1 MALTETKEHKHRKLI
16 IGSNVILAV
25 IIFWLLIVLIN
36 FIVSR
41 VSPPAI
47 DMTRSGQFSLSS
59 RTIKLLKNLKEPIR
73 LTALYRVSD
82 IEDPKL
88 QEQSREQRRR
98 VADLLRRYA
107 SISSKISY
115 EIIDPLKDT
124 KAKERL
130 IRRLIKK
137 YANEASKHKKVIEDF
152 TKIDKQILSLLD
164 SELKFIRT
172 LAEKNANIN
181 KNRGI
186 VEIFY
191 RFSRD
196 KRDAKLAP
204 EDINEL
210 IASGDI
216 PRYSDA
222 AKLIQKIYDNVNT
235 DLQVAGEYLSTEGV
249 KIKGLD
255 SKAKKHFADSKKRYK
270 PLMETLK
277 KELKIINGLP
287 KLELEEIYDQ
297 VKPKDSKTIVV
308 ESEKK
313 AKVLSY
319 SDVWRRVQRPGAS
332 PNQPPAYAFN
342 GEAAVSSAIL
352 ALTSKYRSEVIF
364 VHAGPPD
371 PIKPGFAMMRMT
383 PPPYKLA
390 KEKLEEAN
398 FVVKSWDIKADPEV
412 PAKDK
417 NVKGRVFIVIPA
429 SNQKPQPG
437 MPAMAGY
444 DKKQIDIISNLIDK
458 GERVMFLAKFAPMMI
473 SKPYAFADLI
483 EKKFGLKVDF
493 GKLVLRG
500 MKIRNQVIPD
510 NRIVISKYA
519 DSEITRPIQSLVSIF
534 QWAVPI
540 VKTKNVPKGIKII
553 PLVEITPDMG
563 DYWAESNIFV
573 LLQRGW
579 AQKDPGVDTLPPF
592 DIAVAVENTKN
603 KGKYVIVGNDS
614 FATDS
619 VANQQQYVLTAQGI
633 GAITINPGNLELF
646 ANSVFWLN
654 DNANL
659 IAVGPRLEDVPRIE
673 HISDTA
679 MTLWKIFL
687 WVVWPLCALIVGLI
701 VYVVRQ
707 K

>member
-1 MALTETKEHKHRKLI
+1 MALTETSEHKHRKLI
-16 IGSNVILAV
+16 IGSNVILAG

-36 FIVSR
+36 FIAVKM
-41 VSPPAI
+41 SPPAI
-47 DMTRSGQFSLSS
+47 DMTSSGQFSLSS

-73 LTALYRVSD
+73 LTALYRVSE
-82 IEDPKL
+82 IEDSQQ

-98 VADLLRRYA
+98 VEDILRRYA

-115 EIIDPLKDT
+115 EVIDPLKDT

-137 YANEASKHKKVIEDF
+137 YSGEASKHKKVIEDF
-152 TKIDKQILSLLD
+152 TKINKQILALLD
-164 SELKFIRT
+164 KELKFIRK
-172 LAEKNANIN
+172 LAEKNPQIN

-249 KIKGLD
+249 KIEKLD
-255 SKAKKHFADSKKRYK
+255 PKTKQYFAKSKERYK
-270 PLMETLK
+270 PLKQTLK
-277 KELKIINGLP
+277 KELTIINELP

-319 SDVWRRVQRPGAS
+319 SDVWRRVQRPGAGPEQS
-332 PNQPPAYAFN
+332 SMYAFN
-342 GEAAVSSAIL
+342 GEAAISSAIL

-383 PPPYKLA
+383 PAPYKLA

-398 FVVKSWDIKADPEV
+398 FIVKSWDIKANPEV
-412 PAKDK
+412 PAKDE

-429 SNQKPQPG
+429 SNQRSQPG
-437 MPAMAGY
+437 MPPMGGY
-444 DKKQIDIISNLIDK
+444 EQKQIDIIANLIDK
-458 GERVMFLAKFAPMMI
+458 GERIMFLAKFAPMMMA
-473 SKPYAFADLI
+473 KPYAFADII

-500 MKIRNQVIPD
+500 MKIRNQTIPD
-510 NRIVISKYA
+510 NRIIISKYA

-540 VKTKNVPKGIKII
+540 IETKKIPKDTKII
-553 PLVEITPDMG
+553 PLIKITSDMG

-579 AQKDPGVDTLPPF
+579 AQKDKDVDTLPPF

-603 KGKYVIVGNDS
+603 KGKYVIIGNDS

-659 IAVGPRLEDVPRIE
+659 IAVGPRLADVPRIA
-673 HISDTA
+673 HISDTG
-679 MTLWKIFL
+679 MMLWKIFL
-687 WVVWPLCALIVGLI
+687 WVIWPLAALITGLI
-701 VYVVRQ
+701 VYIVRQ

>member
-1 MALTETKEHKHRKLI
+1 MALTETTEHKHRKLI
-16 IGSNVILAV
+16 IGSNVILAGV
-25 IIFWLLIVLIN
+25 IFWLLIVLIN
-36 FIVSR
+36 FVVARI
-41 VSPPAI
+41 SPSAI

-82 IEDPKL
+82 IEDPQQ

-107 SISSKISY
+107 SISSEISY

-137 YANEASKHKKVIEDF
+137 YANEASKHKEVIENF
-152 TKIDKQILSLLD
+152 TKVNKQILSLLD
-164 SELKFIRT
+164 GELKFIRA
-172 LAEKNANIN
+172 LAEKNSQIN
-181 KNRGI
+181 QNRGI

-204 EDINEL
+204 EDINEF

-222 AKLIQKIYDNVNT
+222 AKEIQKIYENVQT
-235 DLQVAGEYLSTEGV
+235 DLQVAGAYLTKEGV
-249 KIKGLD
+249 KIKGLG
-255 SKAKKHFADSKKRYK
+255 AKTKKYFADSKKRYQ
-270 PLMETLK
+270 PLAQTIK
-277 KELKIINGLP
+277 KELTLINNLP
-287 KLELEEIYDQ
+287 KLELETIYDQ
-297 VKPKDSKTIVV
+297 VKPKDAKTIVV
-308 ESEKK
+308 ESDKK
-313 AKVLSY
+313 AKVLSF
-319 SDVWRRVQRPGAS
+319 SDVWRRVQKPGSA
-332 PNQPPAYAFN
+332 PNQAPSYAFN

-352 ALTSKYRSEVIF
+352 GLTAKYKSEAIF

-371 PIKPGFAMMRMT
+371 PIRPGFAMMKMT
-383 PPPYKLA
+383 PAPYKMA

-398 FVVKSWDIKADPEV
+398 FIVKSWDIKANPEI
-412 PAKDK
+412 PKPDK

-429 SNQKPQPG
+429 SNQRQRPG
-437 MPAMAGY
+437 MPPMGGY
-444 DKKQIDIISNLIDK
+444 GKEQIDIISKLIDK
-458 GERVMFLAKFAPMMI
+458 GERVMFLAKFAPMMMA
-473 SKPYAFADLI
+473 KPYAFSDMI
-483 EKKFGLKVDF
+483 DKKFGLKVQF
-493 GKLVLRG
+493 AKLVLRG

-510 NRIVISKYA
+510 NRIIISRYD

-534 QWAVPI
+534 QWAIPI
-540 VKTKNVPKGIKII
+540 VKTDKTPKYIKVI
-553 PLVEITPDMG
+553 PLITIKPDIG
-563 DYWAESNIFV
+563 DYWAESNIFA

-579 AQKDPGVDTLPPF
+579 AKKDPDVDTLPPF
-592 DIAVAVENTKN
+592 YIGVALENTKT
-603 KGKYVIVGNDS
+603 KCKVVIFGNDS

-654 DNANL
+654 DNENL
-659 IAVGPRLEDVPRIE
+659 IAVGPRLADVPRIE
-673 HISDTA
+673 NISDTG

-687 WVVWPLCALIVGLI
+687 WVVWPLAALLVGGI
-701 VYVVRQ
+701 VYVWRQ